1 MRTPLASAITLIAV
15 AVALFG
21 LARPARALPRLAADP
36 VGASDTE
43 HAAAVHGDSPGSQR
57 WYCTPTGCAGARGSS
72 GSTALGFAA
81 TTLAAVWISRRR
93 SADRC

>member
-1 MRTPLASAITLIAV
+1 MRTPLASAVTLIAI
-15 AVALFG
+15 AVGIFG

-43 HAAAVHGDSPGSQR
+43 RAAAVHDDSHGSQR

-72 GSTALGFAA
+72 GSSVLGFAA
-81 TTLAAVWISRRR
+81 TTLAAAWIARRR
-93 SADRC
+93 PADRC